1 MKPPPPKALIQNV
14 DTLSRCN
21 VVWNC
26 ASATPPLSRSLPY
39 SAPLFHDSKIRVLDA
54 RKRGVSQNLNE
65 WIGTSKHIL
74 PFLLNAHWSSPISR
88 KVVLPTISYGIQGFL
103 NNVTEWPLV
112 KVGWQLSFSGRIE
125 VQRFMTLPCTKTTK
139 REGSRWSI
147 RSSAL
152 CNIVP
157 MLSPLRY
164 ETTWT
169 WRMRENSRKE
179 SLPQK
184 SHRHY
189 WYASLVIVPRRKGTD
204 TAWCPLTHIL
214 EVPLPGAAIGSLPYD
229 VLGSDL

>member
-39 SAPLFHDSKIRVLDA
+39 SAPLFHDSKIRVLDD
-54 RKRGVSQNLNE
+54 
-65 WIGTSKHIL
+65 
-74 PFLLNAHWSSPISR
+74 WSSPISR

-112 KVGWQLSFSGRIE
+112 KVGWQLSFSGRIK
-125 VQRFMTLPCTKTTK
+125 VQRFMTLPCTKTTT